1 MDGAKLIVIDP
12 RLSNTAAM
20 ADHWLP
26 TWPGS
31 EPALFLAWAKMI
43 LERGLYDRQF
53 METQVNWDMWMSAV
67 HPNESIDFE
76 VESESLISVENI
88 VLDTQQL
95 KVFLPAF
102 VYAFIG
108 DITNDV
114 AQNNTSTF
122 FAYPDISKDRCV
134 LFQTFLI

>member
-43 LERGLYDRQF
+43 LERGLYDRKF
-53 METQVNWDMWMSAV
+53 MQKLVNW
-67 HPNESIDFE
+67 
-76 VESESLISVENI
+76 
-88 VLDTQQL
+88 
-95 KVFLPAF
+95 
-102 VYAFIG
+102 
-108 DITNDV
+108 
-114 AQNNTSTF
+114 
-122 FAYPDISKDRCV
+122 
-134 LFQTFLI
+134 

>member
-43 LERGLYDRQF
+43 LEELYDRNLWA
-53 METQVNWDMWMSAV
+53 QVNWAMWMCGS
-67 HPNESIDFE
+67 P
-76 VESESLISVENI
+76 
-88 VLDTQQL
+88 
-95 KVFLPAF
+95 
-102 VYAFIG
+102 
-108 DITNDV
+108 
-114 AQNNTSTF
+114 
-122 FAYPDISKDRCV
+122 
-134 LFQTFLI
+134 